1 MHRVGGMVLSIFT
14 FLAYVS
20 FVFRKVRWRSVTS
33 QVISQGSGACQ
44 DGSQGSGGSQGS
56 EASQG
61 ISHGSGVGQD
71 IGKGSGEGLNSPHL
85 FPAAIDSDKRANSAF
100 TYQEFPHCILFS
112 HVC

>member
-1 MHRVGGMVLSIFT
+1 
-14 FLAYVS
+14 
-20 FVFRKVRWRSVTS
+20 VTS
-33 QVISQGSGACQ
+33 QVISQESGACQ
-44 DGSQGSGGSQGS
+44 DGSQGSG
-56 EASQG
+56 ASQG

-71 IGKGSGEGLNSPHL
+71 IGQGSGEGLNSPRL